1 MTGAASDDEGEGAG
15 RVRVPLRAFEEKARE
30 YGVEN
35 LSDFYAAPLFGGN
48 GFRVDGDAIVYT
60 SA

>member
-1 MTGAASDDEGEGAG
+1 M
-15 RVRVPLRAFEEKARE
+15 RVPLRAFEEKARE